1 MKWFL
6 FLALV
11 LATFSA
17 CNDDNTS
24 ENSEQQITCEVTTP
38 GDGAQIDLGA
48 GKMTISGNAEVDFGE
63 IVRVSLTVGG
73 QQVAD
78 VTEVPFSYEYTFS
91 VDQEE
96 GELSIQLEVEGDTGV
111 TASDKVTVVLK
122 KGETPEQQVSCQ
134 IVEPA
139 EGTTIENNQTLTIKG
154 EATVNTGEIAQ
165 VVLTVG
171 GRNIAGVTAVPFEYV
186 HTFTDEPVGE
196 LTIQLSVEGD
206 AGATASD
213 EVVITLKE
221 PAPAP
226 AEGTMIDSRDNHVY
240 KTVKIG
246 DQEWMAENLAWLPV
260 VNNSTESSLNEGSE
274 GKKFYYVFMYDGNDV
289 EAAKATKAYTKYGVL
304 YNWFAAMDAENFAGA
319 DAAAIPSGVQGVC
332 PDGWHIPSQAEWKK
346 MEAFVAAELP
356 DVQGNGFYNE
366 FDGVWEF
373 EDGLRNVWSALAG
386 LEGWGDSSMASENP
400 DLANG
405 PRDTYGFN
413 AIPSGNF
420 YPNGPDLG
428 SRFKFSDSA
437 VSYWTTDL
445 LSYGGGIVTLN
456 NMEYGI
462 DYSKWGNQSE
472 RGQSV
477 RCVKD

>member
-73 QQVAD
+73 SKVAD

-171 GRNIAGVTAVPFEYV
+171 GRNIAEVTAVPFEYV
-186 HTFTDEPVGE
+186 HTFTD
-196 LTIQLSVEGD
+196 
-206 AGATASD
+206 
-213 EVVITLKE
+213 
-221 PAPAP
+221 
-226 AEGTMIDSRDNHVY
+226 
-240 KTVKIG
+240 
-246 DQEWMAENLAWLPV
+246 
-260 VNNSTESSLNEGSE
+260 
-274 GKKFYYVFMYDGNDV
+274 
-289 EAAKATKAYTKYGVL
+289 
-304 YNWFAAMDAENFAGA
+304 
-319 DAAAIPSGVQGVC
+319 
-332 PDGWHIPSQAEWKK
+332 
-346 MEAFVAAELP
+346 
-356 DVQGNGFYNE
+356 
-366 FDGVWEF
+366 
-373 EDGLRNVWSALAG
+373 
-386 LEGWGDSSMASENP
+386 
-400 DLANG
+400 
-405 PRDTYGFN
+405 
-413 AIPSGNF
+413 
-420 YPNGPDLG
+420 
-428 SRFKFSDSA
+428 
-437 VSYWTTDL
+437 
-445 LSYGGGIVTLN
+445 
-456 NMEYGI
+456 
-462 DYSKWGNQSE
+462 
-472 RGQSV
+472 
-477 RCVKD
+477 

>member
-1 MKWFL
+1 MKKFL
-6 FLALV
+6 FLAFV
-11 LATFSA
+11 LAALSA
-17 CNDDNTS
+17 CSDDNTS
-24 ENSEQQITCEVTTP
+24 ENVEQQITCE
-38 GDGAQIDLGA
+38 
-48 GKMTISGNAEVDFGE
+48 
-63 IVRVSLTVGG
+63 LTAP
-73 QQVAD
+73 AD
-78 VTEVPFSYEYTFS
+78 
-91 VDQEE
+91 
-96 GELSIQLEVEGDTGV
+96 
-111 TASDKVTVVLK
+111 
-122 KGETPEQQVSCQ
+122 
-134 IVEPA
+134 
-139 EGTTIENNQTLTIKG
+139 GTTIERSQTLTIKG
-154 EATVNTGEIAQ
+154 EATINTGEFAR
-165 VVLTVG
+165 VALTVG
-171 GRNIAGVTAVPFEYV
+171 GRSIAEVTEVPFTYV
-186 HTFTDEPVGE
+186 HTFTDEPAGSVA
-196 LTIQLSVEGD
+196 IQLTVEGD
-206 AGATASD
+206 AGATALS
-213 EVVITLKE
+213 EVSVTLVE
-221 PAPAP
+221 PTPEP
-226 AEGTMIDSRDNHVY
+226 DPEDGTMVDPRDNHLY
-240 KTVKIG
+240 KTVQIG
-246 DQEWMAENLAWLPV
+246 DQVWMAENLAWLPV
-260 VNNSTESSLNEGSE
+260 VNNSTESSRNEGSE

-289 EAAKATKAYTKYGVL
+289 EAAKATESYTKYGVL

-332 PDGWHIPSQAEWKK
+332 PDGWHIPSQAEWQKL
-346 MEAFVAAELP
+346 EAYVAAQLP

-366 FDGVWEF
+366 LDGVWVF
-373 EDGLRNVWSALAG
+373 EEGLRNVWSALAG

-420 YPNGPDLG
+420 YPNGSDLE